1 MKTHSIITF
10 YFLKVIFLWR
20 GVVLYAITFLKAMNC
35 LRTMFAR
42 YVALALNS
50 LKRLKIN
57 FTIFSRT
64 LYISQIKYS
73 FFNHFFYLI
82 IKMIDILTV
91 FYNNHKNN

>member
-64 LYISQIKYS
+64 LSVHLYFTNKIFFFQS
-73 FFNHFFYLI
+73 FLLFN
-82 IKMIDILTV
+82 
-91 FYNNHKNN
+91 NKND